1 MNKLIFS
8 FYDKKIKKAP
18 MEIFYWLRLRDYKH
32 SPGMAGHERNLRYKA
47 SHQNWTNEQL
57 KIQLTSK
64 SSRARADPKS

>member
-1 MNKLIFS
+1 
-8 FYDKKIKKAP
+8 
-18 MEIFYWLRLRDYKH
+18 MEIFCWPHDYKH
-32 SPGMAGHERNLRYKA
+32 LPGMAGHERNLLYKT